1 MESIVTAWM
10 VDLDAV
16 PVGGVAIHGAQIRR
30 AEIVRLRQRWLPSAQ
45 VRSTQRLLRN
55 CRLRP
60 VAALAVWAAALV
72 ANRAD
77 SADSAL
83 GTATRLMRV
92 IDAPAE
98 AATDL

>member
-10 VDLDAV
+10 VDLGAV
-16 PVGGVAIHGAQIRR
+16 PVGWRGHYGTQICR